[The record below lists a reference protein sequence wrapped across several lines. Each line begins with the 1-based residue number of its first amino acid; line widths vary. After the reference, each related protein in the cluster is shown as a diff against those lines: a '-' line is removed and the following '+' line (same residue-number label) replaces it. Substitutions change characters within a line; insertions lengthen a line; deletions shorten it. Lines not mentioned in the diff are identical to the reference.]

1 MAKFKNCWLW
11 QLSHIVA
18 VRSTTGYFLLIT
30 PVRIDR
36 KPDFRLRVAS
46 ANSAQFDSTLSFVF
60 LCVGSSAI
68 GTIFIPILIVVTFD
82 VVGLSTE
89 APLRSPSSVR
99 DRNSRDLDRPTA
111 ATVRSF

>member
-1 MAKFKNCWLW
+1 MRSVVA
-11 QLSHIVA
+11 QL
-18 VRSTTGYFLLIT
+18 
-30 PVRIDR
+30 
-36 KPDFRLRVAS
+36 
-46 ANSAQFDSTLSFVF
+46 STLSFVF
-60 LCVGSSAI
+60 LCVASSAI
-68 GTIFIPILIVVTFD
+68 GTIFIPILIAVTFD